1 MVDIVHRIAAKDAS
15 PEQTYDA
22 LATLEGLSR
31 WWTENTTGTTDVGGR
46 ISFKF
51 ENGDFEMEVAELEKG
66 ERVLWEVVGG
76 SAPEWIGTKIHWDLK
91 TEGDH
96 TVVLFKHEGW
106 RQPVEFM
113 HHCSTKWGS
122 FLMSLK
128 QYLETGAGA
137 PWPHDVHIDNWG

>member
-1 MVDIVHRIAAKDAS
+1 
-15 PEQTYDA
+15 
-22 LATLEGLSR
+22 
-31 WWTENTTGTTDVGGR
+31 
-46 ISFKF
+46 
-51 ENGDFEMEVAELEKG
+51 MEVTELDKG

-106 RQPVEFM
+106 REPVEFM

>member
-31 WWTENTTGTTDVGGR
+31 WWTENTTGATDVGGR

-106 RQPVEFM
+106 REPVEFM

-122 FLMSLK
+122 FLLSLK

>member
-1 MVDIVHRIAAKDAS
+1 MVDILHRIAAKGADPA
-15 PEQTYDA
+15 QTYDA

-51 ENGDFEMEVAELEKG
+51 ENGDFEMEVAELQAG

-91 TEGDH
+91 PEGDH

-106 RQPVEFM
+106 REPVEFM

-128 QYLETGAGA
+128 QYLETGQGA
-137 PWPHDVHIDNWG
+137 PWPRDVHIDNWG

>member
-1 MVDIVHRIAAKDAS
+1 MVDILHRIAAKDAS

-76 SAPEWIGTKIHWDLK
+76 SAPEWIGTKIQWDLK

-106 RQPVEFM
+106 REPVEFM

>member
-106 RQPVEFM
+106 REPVEFM